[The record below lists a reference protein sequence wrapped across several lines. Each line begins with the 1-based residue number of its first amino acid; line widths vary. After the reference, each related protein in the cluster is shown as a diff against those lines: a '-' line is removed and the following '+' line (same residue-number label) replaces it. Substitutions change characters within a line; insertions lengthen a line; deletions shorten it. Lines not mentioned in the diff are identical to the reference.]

1 MAEEIITT
9 VEAVE
14 AVEAAPTSEPAN
26 KNERKFNRNNGQRGP
41 RGRREGRG
49 EKVSDGIDK
58 KMVNVN
64 RISKTVKGGRKMRF
78 NAVVVAGDKKGR
90 VGVGMGKATE
100 VTLAIEKASV
110 DAKRHMVEIA
120 LNGTTIPHEVVGQFE
135 TTRVIL
141 MPAKEGNGVIAGG
154 KVRDVVELAGIKDIT
169 TKLYGSNNPVNS
181 VKATFDGLM
190 KLRSAEKIAALRGKA
205 VEEIR

>member
-1 MAEEIITT
+1 MAEEIIVAEVT
-9 VEAVE
+9 EQAQ
-14 AVEAAPTSEPAN
+14 EPAN
-26 KNERKFNRNNGQRGP
+26 KPNERKFSKNGSKP
-41 RGRREGRG
+41 RTRRDNKSN

-78 NAVVVAGDKKGR
+78 NAIVVAGDRNGR

-110 DAKRHMVEIA
+110 DAKRHMVNVDIC
-120 LNGTTIPHEVVGQFE
+120 GTTIPHEVVGEFE
-135 TTRVIL
+135 TTKVIM

-169 TKLYGSNNPVNS
+169 TKLYGSNNPVNC

-190 KLRSAEKIAALRGKA
+190 KLRSAEKIAALRGKS
-205 VEEIR
+205 VEELR

>member
-1 MAEEIITT
+1 MAEENVV
-9 VEAVE
+9 VESAE
-14 AVEAAPTSEPAN
+14 INEPAS
-26 KNERKFNRNNGQRGP
+26 KPNERKFSNKGQRNSRP
-41 RGRREGRG
+41 KRDNKP
-49 EKVSDGIDK
+49 EKVSDGIEK

-78 NAVVVAGDKKGR
+78 NAVVVAGDRNGR

-100 VTLAIEKASV
+100 VTLAIEKASS
-110 DAKRHMVEIA
+110 DAKRHMVTIDVC
-120 LNGTTIPHEVVGQFE
+120 GTTIPHEVVGEFE

-190 KLRSAEKIAALRGKA
+190 KLRSAEKIAALRGKT
-205 VEEIR
+205 VDEIR

>member
-1 MAEEIITT
+1 MAEENIV
-9 VEAVE
+9 VEVAAE
-14 AVEAAPTSEPAN
+14 AQEPAS
-26 KNERKFNRNNGQRGP
+26 KPNERKFSKGSKGP
-41 RGRREGRG
+41 RARRDNKAS

-78 NAVVVAGDKKGR
+78 NAVVVAGDRNGR

-100 VTLAIEKASV
+100 VTLAIEKAGV
-110 DAKRHMVEIA
+110 DAKRHLVKIDIC
-120 LNGTTIPHEVVGQFE
+120 GTTIPHEVVGEFE
-135 TTRVIL
+135 TTKVIM

-169 TKLYGSNNPVNS
+169 TKLYGSNNPVNC

-190 KLRSAEKIAALRGKA
+190 KLRSAEKIAALRGKN
-205 VEEIR
+205 VDEIR

>member
-1 MAEEIITT
+1 MAEENIV
-9 VEAVE
+9 VEVTEQAQE
-14 AVEAAPTSEPAN
+14 TASKP
-26 KNERKFNRNNGQRGP
+26 NERKFSKQGSKPRNRRDNKA
-41 RGRREGRG
+41 

-78 NAVVVAGDKKGR
+78 NAIVVAGDRNGR

-110 DAKRHMVEIA
+110 DAKRHMVKIDIS
-120 LNGTTIPHEVVGQFE
+120 GTTIPHEVVGEFE
-135 TTRVIL
+135 TTKVIM

-169 TKLYGSNNPVNS
+169 TKLYGSNNPVNC
-181 VKATFDGLM
+181 VKATFDGLL
-190 KLRSAEKIAALRGKA
+190 KLRSAEKIAALRGKN
-205 VEEIR
+205 VDEIR

>member
-1 MAEEIITT
+1 MAEEII
-9 VEAVE
+9 VAEV
-14 AVEAAPTSEPAN
+14 SEQAQEPNN
-26 KNERKFNRNNGQRGP
+26 KPNERKFSKNGSKP
-41 RGRREGRG
+41 RTRRDNKAS

-78 NAVVVAGDKKGR
+78 NAVVVAGDRNGR

-110 DAKRHMVEIA
+110 DAKRHMVNIDIQ
-120 LNGTTIPHEVVGQFE
+120 GTTIPHEVVGEFE
-135 TTRVIL
+135 TTKVIM

-169 TKLYGSNNPVNS
+169 TKLYGSNNPVNC
-181 VKATFDGLM
+181 VKATFDGLL
-190 KLRSAEKIAALRGKA
+190 KLRSAEKIAALRGKN
-205 VEEIR
+205 VDEIR

>member
-1 MAEEIITT
+1 MAEENIV
-9 VEAVE
+9 VEVNTEVQE
-14 AVEAAPTSEPAN
+14 APAT
-26 KNERKFNRNNGQRGP
+26 KPNERKFSKNQGRGP
-41 RGRREGRG
+41 KARRDNKSN
-49 EKVSDGIDK
+49 EKVNDGIDK

-78 NAVVVAGDKKGR
+78 NAVVVAGDRNGR

-110 DAKRHMVEIA
+110 DAKRHMVSVAIE
-120 LNGTTIPHEVVGQFE
+120 GSTIPHEVVGEFE
-135 TTRVIL
+135 TTRVL
-141 MPAKEGNGVIAGG
+141 MMPAKEGNGVIAGG

-169 TKLYGSNNPVNS
+169 TKLYGSNNPVNC

-190 KLRSAEKIAALRGKA
+190 KLRSAEKIASLRGKS
-205 VEEIR
+205 VDEIR

>member
-1 MAEEIITT
+1 MAEDNVTVVET

-14 AVEAAPTSEPAN
+14 TAEPE
-26 KNERKFNRNNGQRGP
+26 KKTNERKFNNRGQKGP
-41 RGRREGRG
+41 RARRDNKP

-78 NAVVVAGDKKGR
+78 NAVVVAGDRNGK

-110 DAKRHMVEIA
+110 DAKRHMVKIDIS
-120 LNGTTIPHEVVGQFE
+120 GTTIPHEVVGEFE
-135 TTRVIL
+135 TTKVLL
-141 MPAKEGNGVIAGG
+141 MPAREGNGVIAGG

-169 TKLYGSNNPVNS
+169 TKLYGSNNPVNC
-181 VKATFDGLM
+181 VKATFNGLM
-190 KLRSAEKIAALRGKA
+190 KLRSAEKIAALRGKS

>member
-1 MAEEIITT
+1 MAEEIIVAEVT
-9 VEAVE
+9 EQAQ
-14 AVEAAPTSEPAN
+14 EPAN
-26 KNERKFNRNNGQRGP
+26 KPNERKFSKNGP
-41 RGRREGRG
+41 RSKSRRDNKA

-78 NAVVVAGDKKGR
+78 NAIVVAGDRNGR

-110 DAKRHMVEIA
+110 DAKRHMVNIDIY
-120 LNGTTIPHEVVGQFE
+120 GTTIPHEVVGEFE
-135 TTRVIL
+135 TTKVIM

-169 TKLYGSNNPVNS
+169 TKLYGSNNPVNC
-181 VKATFDGLM
+181 VKATFDGLL
-190 KLRSAEKIAALRGKA
+190 KLRSAEKIAALRGKS

>member
-1 MAEEIITT
+1 MAEEIIVAEVT
-9 VEAVE
+9 EQAQ
-14 AVEAAPTSEPAN
+14 EPAN
-26 KNERKFNRNNGQRGP
+26 KPNERKFSKNGSKP
-41 RGRREGRG
+41 RTRRDNKSN

-78 NAVVVAGDKKGR
+78 NAIVVAGDRNGR

-110 DAKRHMVEIA
+110 DAKRHMVSIDIQ
-120 LNGTTIPHEVVGQFE
+120 GTTIPHEVVGEFE
-135 TTRVIL
+135 TTKVIM

-169 TKLYGSNNPVNS
+169 TKLYGSNNPVNC
-181 VKATFDGLM
+181 VKATFDGLL
-190 KLRSAEKIAALRGKA
+190 KLRSAEKIAALRGKN
-205 VEEIR
+205 VDEIR

>member
-1 MAEEIITT
+1 MAEEII
-9 VEAVE
+9 VAEVSE
-14 AVEAAPTSEPAN
+14 QVQEPAN
-26 KNERKFNRNNGQRGP
+26 KPNERKFSKNGSRP
-41 RGRREGRG
+41 KSRRDGKAN

-78 NAVVVAGDKKGR
+78 NAIVVAGDRNGR

-110 DAKRHMVEIA
+110 DAKRHMVKVDIA
-120 LNGTTIPHEVVGQFE
+120 GTTIPHEVVGEFE
-135 TTRVIL
+135 TTKVIM

-169 TKLYGSNNPVNS
+169 TKLYGSNNPVNC

-190 KLRSAEKIAALRGKA
+190 KLRSAEKIAALRGKN
-205 VEEIR
+205 VDEIR

>member
-1 MAEEIITT
+1 MAEENIV
-9 VEAVE
+9 VEVTE
-14 AVEAAPTSEPAN
+14 QTQEPAT
-26 KNERKFNRNNGQRGP
+26 KPNERKFSKQGNKPRNRRDNKA
-41 RGRREGRG
+41 

-78 NAVVVAGDKKGR
+78 NAIVVAGDRNGR

-110 DAKRHMVEIA
+110 DAKRHMVKVDIA
-120 LNGTTIPHEVVGQFE
+120 GTTIPHEVVGEFE
-135 TTRVIL
+135 TTKVIM

-169 TKLYGSNNPVNS
+169 TKLYGSNNPVNC

-190 KLRSAEKIAALRGKA
+190 KLRSAEKIAALRGKN
-205 VEEIR
+205 VDEIR

>member
-1 MAEEIITT
+1 MAEEIITVVT
-9 VEAVE
+9 AEAE
-14 AVEAAPTSEPAN
+14 APAN
-26 KNERKFNRNNGQRGP
+26 KPNEKIFSKSQGSKGP
-41 RGRREGRG
+41 KTRRDNKSN
-49 EKVSDGIDK
+49 EKVNDGIDK

-78 NAVVVAGDKKGR
+78 NAIVVAGDRNGK

-100 VTLAIEKASV
+100 VTLAIEKAGV
-110 DAKRHMVEIA
+110 DAKRHMVKIA
-120 LNGTTIPHEVVGQFE
+120 LEGTTIPHDVVGVFE
-135 TTRVIL
+135 TTKVIL

-169 TKLYGSNNPVNS
+169 AKLYGSNNPVNC
-181 VKATFDGLM
+181 VKATFDGLL
-190 KLRSAEKIAALRGKA
+190 KLRSAEKIASLRGKT

>member
-1 MAEEIITT
+1 MAEEIIVAEVT
-9 VEAVE
+9 EQAQ
-14 AVEAAPTSEPAN
+14 EPAN
-26 KNERKFNRNNGQRGP
+26 KPNERKFSKNGARP
-41 RGRREGRG
+41 KSRRDNKANER
-49 EKVSDGIDK
+49 VSDGIDK

-78 NAVVVAGDKKGR
+78 NAIVVAGDRNGR

-110 DAKRHMVEIA
+110 DAKRHMVKVDIA
-120 LNGTTIPHEVVGQFE
+120 GTTIPHEVVGEFE
-135 TTRVIL
+135 TTKVIM

-169 TKLYGSNNPVNS
+169 TKLYGSNNPVNC

-190 KLRSAEKIAALRGKA
+190 KLRSAEKIAALRGKS
-205 VEEIR
+205 VDELR